1 MLTFHRLAEAND
13 ETRGFGDVLEKA
25 TVPETNETSWLNATQ
40 EESADED
47 AEMDDPRLDV
57 FGSKRGPL
65 NPHNVRTEVINRQ
78 RERNDA
84 GESAEDSESM
94 LEQHL
99 SVRTPPL
106 PGFTTSS
113 PSRDI
118 EINDRL
124 QTNPA
129 GVSKRKRVDH
139 IDVSEFMPCCS
150 PSPQLLTSSG
160 QQSQSLYSSTT
171 AEVQYSA
178 VGGDESQSMS
188 AAVTSSRSA
197 MYVPF
202 SLLDLDCAIVRGQRA
217 DRGSYL
223 DPAARASSG
232 QRRAKRKRLSVAP
245 RTEPRRKERLW
256 RRSPLDSATIASA
269 MPHELADLSCL

>member
-1 MLTFHRLAEAND
+1 MFHRFAEAND
-13 ETRGFGDVLEKA
+13 DTRGFGDVLEKA
-25 TVPETNETSWLNATQ
+25 CVPETHETSWLNETQ

-47 AEMDDPRLDV
+47 AEMDAAPSDV
-57 FGSKRGPL
+57 FGSKGARI
-65 NPHNVRTEVINRQ
+65 NPYDVRAEVINRQ

-84 GESAEDSESM
+84 GESAEDAESM
-94 LEQHL
+94 LDEHF
-99 SVRTPPL
+99 SL
-106 PGFTTSS
+106 PGFSPSS

-124 QTNPA
+124 ISV
-129 GVSKRKRVDH
+129 GVGKKKKVDH
-139 IDVSEFMPCCS
+139 IDVSESMSFS
-150 PSPQLLTSSG
+150 FSPQLLTSTG

-171 AEVQYSA
+171 AEVQYLA

-202 SLLDLDCAIVRGQRA
+202 SLFLDCAMVAKRSLT
-217 DRGSYL
+217 DSFVL

-232 QRRAKRKRLSVAP
+232 QRRASRKRLLAAP
-245 RTEPRRKERLW
+245 RTKPRRKGRL
-256 RRSPLDSATIASA
+256 
-269 MPHELADLSCL
+269 

>member
-1 MLTFHRLAEAND
+1 MFHRFAEAND
-13 ETRGFGDVLEKA
+13 DTRGFGDVLEKA
-25 TVPETNETSWLNATQ
+25 CVPETHETSWLNETQ

-47 AEMDDPRLDV
+47 AEMDAAPSDV
-57 FGSKRGPL
+57 FGSKGARI
-65 NPHNVRTEVINRQ
+65 NPYDVRAEVINRQ

-84 GESAEDSESM
+84 GDSAEDAESM
-94 LEQHL
+94 LDEHF
-99 SVRTPPL
+99 SL
-106 PGFTTSS
+106 PGFSPSS

-124 QTNPA
+124 QSTSST
-129 GVSKRKRVDH
+129 VSKKKKVDH
-139 IDVSEFMPCCS
+139 IDVSQFMPCFA
-150 PSPQLLTSSG
+150 PLPQLLTNSG

-202 SLLDLDCAIVRGQRA
+202 SLFLDCTMVAKRSLT
-217 DRGSYL
+217 DSYIL
-223 DPAARASSG
+223 DPAAQASSG
-232 QRRAKRKRLSVAP
+232 QRRASRKRLSVAP
-245 RTEPRRKERLW
+245 RTKPR
-256 RRSPLDSATIASA
+256 
-269 MPHELADLSCL
+269 